1 MRGFPL
7 NMSPGSLDDQQPGF
21 PYFAGSAEVKFE
33 FGYGP
38 GSFHPDFFGH
48 HGGPHPGGGPGG
60 PFGHPGKNLKF
71 SLHYLFY
78 IVHYIQIIIN
88 GNDNKMFKYAV
99 RLQLVLI
106 FNKFIFSIYQQ
117 DFLCFLR
124 I

>member
-1 MRGFPL
+1 MGRGPFYGGARKMRGFPL

-48 HGGPHPGGGPGG
+48 HGGPHPGAGPGG
-60 PFGHPGKNLKF
+60 PFGHPGKHL
-71 SLHYLFY
+71 YMR
-78 IVHYIQIIIN
+78 IIIIFCTSKSV
-88 GNDNKMFKYAV
+88 GFLLYV
-99 RLQLVLI
+99 RR
-106 FNKFIFSIYQQ
+106 IY
-117 DFLCFLR
+117 